1 MLLRTFNARGK
12 FQATFDVLVLLER
25 DEALCRLGGDIKDGM
40 SVFRTEELILQPR
53 TQADEL
59 LAIFAELLALS
70 D

>member
-12 FQATFDVLVLLER
+12 FQAAFDVLVLLER
-25 DEALCRLGGDIKDGM
+25 DETLCRLGGDIKDGM
-40 SVFRTEELILQPR
+40 SVFRTEELILQPC

-59 LAIFAELLALS
+59 LASFAELLALS